1 MNVLMQKI
9 KAKSTKN
16 LNEYSLIEGVFNAQE
31 SKEILM
37 NIFNSKLKFHHRKNF
52 GVKERTG
59 YNDVIS
65 SKRIPELQNSL
76 EHVIELLQKA
86 AEENKMIKIHS
97 NILVE
102 VLDN

>member
-1 MNVLMQKI
+1 MNVLTQKF

-37 NIFNSKLKFHHRKNF
+37 NIFNSKLKFHQRKNF

-65 SKRIPELQNSL
+65 SKRIPELQKSL
-76 EHVIELLQKA
+76 DHVIDILERA
-86 AEENKMIKIHS
+86 AVDNKMIKIHS

-102 VLDN
+102 VIDI